1 MGTLGRHDNDTIAS
15 HSVPSL
21 EKNPPLFLGNIKTLV
36 LKGRV
41 TRPRDK
47 PPPRPSLL
55 PGPTDTRKLHAV
67 SPWADSGVD
76 QAYPPGSQGREGSD
90 NGAGLFLKL

>member
-1 MGTLGRHDNDTIAS
+1 MVG
-15 HSVPSL
+15 SL
-21 EKNPPLFLGNIKTLV
+21 
-36 LKGRV
+36 RV

-47 PPPRPSLL
+47 PPPAPRSYQSRPT
-55 PGPTDTRKLHAV
+55 PGSYMPV

-90 NGAGLFLKL
+90 NGAGLFLKLVNETLD